1 MSVLMFWLHTRNI
14 RVYSCCICSKKN
26 NNTLCITRTDKY
38 KYTNLLSQ
46 NTFLII
52 CQLQRWPSLPPCHLL
67 FLVSNNLWTWFRIE
81 TIIVTMLSFY
91 PCLVTRVTLSLIV
104 AQASHTQPLC
114 HPSDYPQDC
123 PLGNPEYISHQDCSS
138 QLLCFFLH
146 CLQLMWPLGEYRGPR
161 LSSYSI
167 TIIQKKKIMLYFY
180 HILIFFWKGLVVPSL
195 FNHYHKYRE

>member
-26 NNTLCITRTDKY
+26 NNTLCITHRDKY

-46 NTFLII
+46 HTFLII

-81 TIIVTMLSFY
+81 TIIVTMLSLY

-104 AQASHTQPLC
+104 AQASVIHSHFVIQAITLRIAPWAILSTSVIRIA
-114 HPSDYPQDC
+114 HPNYYVFFC
-123 PLGNPEYISHQDCSS
+123 IVCSWCGHWVNTGDLFHYNNS
-138 QLLCFFLH
+138 KEKDNVVFL
-146 CLQLMWPLGEYRGPR
+146 
-161 LSSYSI
+161 SY
-167 TIIQKKKIMLYFY
+167 FD
-180 HILIFFWKGLVVPSL
+180 IFFKGTG
-195 FNHYHKYRE
+195 R

>member
-81 TIIVTMLSFY
+81 TIIVTMLSLY

-104 AQASHTQPLC
+104 AQASVIHSHFVIQAITLRIAPWAILSTSVIRIAHPNYYVFFCIVCSWCGHWVNTGDLDCLAIPL
-114 HPSDYPQDC
+114 Q
-123 PLGNPEYISHQDCSS
+123 
-138 QLLCFFLH
+138 
-146 CLQLMWPLGEYRGPR
+146 
-161 LSSYSI
+161 
-167 TIIQKKKIMLYFY
+167 
-180 HILIFFWKGLVVPSL
+180 
-195 FNHYHKYRE
+195 